1 MDDNTKPIWFEE
13 QTPVQEIHIG
23 TAKTPKYQIFV
34 ATPVHSTVTIHYTQ
48 ALLKFQQDCMQKGI
62 LVSFTLY
69 KSSLVQ
75 QGRNLCVAEYLNVEK
90 QYTHLLFIDSDID
103 FETKT
108 IMTMLEK
115 DKDIISAPYPMK
127 WIDWDRT
134 ADRAHKLNIT
144 HPDELSK
151 LGYTF
156 PVKAEGM
163 KELEVDD
170 GVVEVTHAPTG
181 CMLIKRKVFKDMI
194 KKHPELEI
202 HQVTMVNGQEIIK
215 PNFYN
220 LFECL
225 HEPKTKKYYGEDFGF
240 CKRWTDMGGKIYLYI
255 MDFITHTG
263 DYQFCGRFWDE
274 LKVQHKLKK

>member
-1 MDDNTKPIWFEE
+1 
-13 QTPVQEIHIG
+13 
-23 TAKTPKYQIFV
+23 
-34 ATPVHSTVTIHYTQ
+34 
-48 ALLKFQQDCMQKGI
+48 
-62 LVSFTLY
+62 
-69 KSSLVQ
+69 
-75 QGRNLCVAEYLNVEK
+75 
-90 QYTHLLFIDSDID
+90 
-103 FETKT
+103 
-108 IMTMLEK
+108 
-115 DKDIISAPYPMK
+115 MK

-163 KELEVDD
+163 NELEVDD

-240 CKRWTDMGGKIYLYI
+240 CKRWTEMGGKIYLYI